1 MPLRD
6 PYTAVLNNA
15 GSQRDRWLPPLRP
28 GYARAD
34 DRSLEELLGLAVR
47 LAPLINYY
55 GDDDTVHG
63 DWSEFFL
70 RDPIFV
76 LASMTA
82 TNVGAME
89 RALAVRVREIR
100 AERSDR
106 RKRELLDE
114 LLVSALALPRQ
125 VGRWL
130 RALEDGADSRSTR
143 LAHRLIAADIRD
155 QLMPHLQVLEAW
167 DGPTDTAAPRAD
179 SANIDSVLPRIVAAW
194 QPVAD
199 AVARWA
205 AEAPSQI
212 AAAVKEADGRQ
223 RPHVALF
230 VAFAHLLG
238 IAQESLNDFA
248 GRRADFYLRR
258 VLRDHNRK
266 AIPDS
271 VYVALEPAAGPAT
284 ASVGIPRGTQ
294 LPAGKDSRGRDQT
307 FVSCDDVTVTGATLA
322 AIRTVRIL
330 DGPLLPHDPTRVI
343 QRIVS
348 REMTRDA
355 ANATGFAAFGC
366 ADDESASIGF
376 VVGAPALWL
385 RAGRRTIT
393 LDIGCAP
400 LPAATSELLTRLNL
414 TTGLDDDQILERLLQ
429 GAFVLG
435 VSSSAGW
442 QPVDAY
448 SVEWASGPNGGRFR
462 MRFTVAADAP
472 ALEPIAGSPLTGE
485 WPAVRVLLRQKR
497 VALDDA
503 GIVTVYPLSV
513 LAGLAVTSA
522 DVAVEVEQMVP
533 AEVANPI
540 GRVDPRMTFPAFGA
554 VPAVGS
560 FLTIREPELYAKAVS
575 ALTLRMDWF
584 TLPADETG
592 FKGYYRGYVIGPN
605 GLPQEKLF
613 DNQVFRAVIGNS
625 EHFLFRTP
633 SSGPVPEPEGRLTKQ
648 SVFYDVAL
656 PPADTTGDPAWR
668 NAFRIE
674 LTAPPY
680 GFGHGI
686 YAQNALHAAAAP
698 PATTAC
704 DASCRAEYGFLLQ
717 AARHVETVLPPLTQ
731 SGWRGRLVETTR
743 SFRGL
748 RTRARAVGSN
758 TAATLDTLADAAC
771 ESLAACLAEWKE
783 LFPADRQIG
792 WREHLAAC
800 RRGHALD
807 RFSTCE
813 ALQSTLR
820 SAALT
825 RGGVPESSHL
835 QRCELILG
843 VALWVRDSDDG
854 YSDESE
860 WHYRR
865 TIRANLTKCIA
876 ELRARYDDAVK
887 TCIAECTN
895 RRLQFRPNP
904 PHFPQIESLS
914 FDYTSE
920 GPATFFA
927 HLMPFEGHR
936 RLQGDPQ
943 AGFGT
948 LLPRFAHEGNLYLG
962 CSGMDEAGTWPLY
975 VRIGPS
981 QSPEPL
987 AIVWSY
993 LAADK
998 WFSLPSGSRD
1008 SDPSGSFQASGMVT
1022 LAVPARDETGTSSL
1036 LPGSLRWIRASI
1048 DGTRDGPQIL
1058 GIYLHAV
1065 KATRYEDGKGGGG
1078 FEQPLPPRTIVGL
1091 AKPVRGIALVTQ
1103 PAGSFGGR
1111 AAESDRDFQVRC
1123 SERLRHKDRAV
1134 LGWDYERIVL
1144 EQFPTVWKVRVLP
1157 ARAAKPGEQ
1166 EVGPGI
1172 VRVVVVPGPGSP
1184 DVPDPAVPTS
1194 GAETRAAIARVLQ
1207 KVAGP
1212 FVRVRVLD
1220 PIFVRARV
1228 SATIRWREG
1237 QDPRISADRLVA
1249 ELKTYLSPWEN
1260 DVRGDRGVSEPE
1272 LAEFVQSRS
1281 YVDLLSSMVIAYD
1294 GAAALASEP
1303 ERCLLT
1309 TASTHEIHGEVLAF
1323 AAVQESN

>member
-15 GSQRDRWLPPLRP
+15 GSQRDRWLPALRP

-70 RDPIFV
+70 CDPIFV

-89 RALAVRVREIR
+89 RALAARVREIR

-155 QLMPHLQVLEAW
+155 RLMPHLQVLEAW
-167 DGPTDTAAPRAD
+167 NGPADTAAPRAD
-179 SANIDSVLPRIVAAW
+179 SANVDSVLPRIVGAW

-258 VLRDHNRK
+258 VLRDDNRK
-266 AIPDS
+266 SVPDS
-271 VYVALEPAAGPAT
+271 VYVALEPAAGTPAP
-284 ASVGIPRGTQ
+284 VRVLRGTQ
-294 LPAGKDSRGRDQT
+294 LPAGKDSRGRDQA
-307 FVSCDDVTVTGATLA
+307 FLSCDDVTVTGATLA
-322 AIRTVRIL
+322 AVRTVRIL
-330 DGPLLPHDPTRVI
+330 TGPLLPQDPSRVI
-343 QRIVS
+343 ERIVS
-348 REMTRDA
+348 RQMTRDA
-355 ANATGFAAFGC
+355 ANAAGFAAFGC
-366 ADDESASIGF
+366 ADDESASVGF

-393 LDIGCAP
+393 LNIGCAP
-400 LPAATSELLTRLNL
+400 LPAATNELLTRLNL
-414 TTGLDDDQILERLLQ
+414 TAGLDNDQILERLLQ

-513 LAGLAVTSA
+513 LAELAVTSA
-522 DVAVEVEQMVP
+522 DVAVEVEQLVP
-533 AEVANPI
+533 AEVANPV
-540 GRVDPRMTFPAFGA
+540 GRVDPRTTFPAFGA

-560 FLTIREPELYAKAVS
+560 FLTIREPELYAKDVS

-605 GLPQEKLF
+605 GLLQEKLF
-613 DNQVFRAVIGNS
+613 DNQVFRAAIGNS

-698 PATTAC
+698 QATTAC
-704 DASCRAEYGFLLQ
+704 EASCQAEYAFLLQ
-717 AARHVETVLPPLTQ
+717 AARHVESVLPPLTQ
-731 SGWRGRLVETTR
+731 SGWRGRVVEATR
-743 SFRGL
+743 SFKGL
-748 RTRARAVGSN
+748 RTRARTVGAN
-758 TAATLDTLADAAC
+758 TTATLDSLADAAC

-783 LFPADRQIG
+783 SFPAGQQIE
-792 WREHLAAC
+792 WREQLAAC
-800 RRGHALD
+800 RRGSALD
-807 RFSTCE
+807 RLSACE
-813 ALQSTLR
+813 ALRSMLH
-820 SAALT
+820 SAALS
-825 RGGVPESSHL
+825 RGGLADSSHL
-835 QRCELILG
+835 QRCDLVRN

-854 YSDESE
+854 YSDQSE

-865 TIRANLTKCIA
+865 TIRTNLTKCIA
-876 ELRARYDDAVK
+876 ELRARYDAAVR
-887 TCIAECTN
+887 TCIAECAN
-895 RRLQFRPNP
+895 SRLQFRPNP
-904 PHFPQIESLS
+904 PHFPQIEALS
-914 FDYTSE
+914 FDYSAD
-920 GPATFFA
+920 GAATFFA
-927 HLMPFEGHR
+927 HLLPFDAYR
-936 RLQGDPQ
+936 RLEDDAQ

-962 CSGMDEAGTWPLY
+962 WSGLEEAQTLPLY
-975 VRIGPS
+975 VRIGPTRATA
-981 QSPEPL
+981 PP
-987 AIVWSY
+987 AVAWSH
-993 LAADK
+993 LSADK
-998 WFSLPSGSRD
+998 WFSLPSPSRD
-1008 SDPSGSFQASGMVT
+1008 SDPHGNLQASGIVCLTM
-1022 LAVPARDETGTSSL
+1022 PAKDGNGTSGV
-1036 LPGSLRWIRASI
+1036 LPGSLRWIRAAA
-1048 DGTRDGPQIL
+1048 DEAGDGPQIL
-1058 GIYLHAV
+1058 GIYPHAV
-1065 KATRYEDGKGGGG
+1065 KATRQGDGKGGGD
-1078 FEQPLPPRTIVGL
+1078 FEEPLPPRAIVGL
-1091 AKPVRGIALVTQ
+1091 AKPVKNIALATQ

-1111 AAESDRDFQVRC
+1111 RAESDRDFQVRC
-1123 SERLRHKDRAV
+1123 SERLRHKDRSV
-1134 LGWDYERIVL
+1134 LGWDYEHLVL
-1144 EQFPTVWKVRVLP
+1144 EHFPTVWKVRVLP
-1157 ARAAKPGEQ
+1157 ARAARPGEHG
-1166 EVGPGI
+1166 VGPGI
-1172 VRVVVVPGPGSP
+1172 VRVVVVPGPGST
-1184 DVPDPAVPTS
+1184 DVSDPAVPTA
-1194 GAETRAAIARVLQ
+1194 GAETLAAIARTLQ
-1207 KVAGP
+1207 QAAGP
-1212 FVRVRVLD
+1212 FVSVRVLD

-1228 SATIRWREG
+1228 TAAIRWRQGE
-1237 QDPRISADRLVA
+1237 DPRVSGDRLIA
-1249 ELKTYLSPWEN
+1249 ELIAYLSPWEN
-1260 DVRGDRGVSEPE
+1260 DIRAGRGVSEPE

-1281 YVDLLSSMVIAYD
+1281 YVDLIASMTIAYE

-1303 ERCLLT
+1303 ERCFLT
-1309 TASTHEIHGEVLAF
+1309 TASSHEIHGVVPAL
-1323 AAVQESN
+1323 AAVQESY